1 MLKMNTIRFNN
12 EKEIFVLALWACSQ
26 TVKESAR
33 YLKMSVRSVNYY
45 RGRLRC
51 KLGANTSTEVIR
63 KIVLSDEYEALIR
76 LGKNLLMSACP
87 TGALQKWSLCLG

>member
-1 MLKMNTIRFNN
+1 MNTINLHN
-12 EKEIFVLALWACSQ
+12 EKEKFVLALWACSQ

-51 KLGANTSTEVIR
+51 KLGANTSTEVISQL
-63 KIVLSDEYEALIR
+63 VLSDEYEALIR
-76 LGKNLLMSACP
+76 LGKNLLIKARPSADSR
-87 TGALQKWSLCLG
+87 KWRLCFG